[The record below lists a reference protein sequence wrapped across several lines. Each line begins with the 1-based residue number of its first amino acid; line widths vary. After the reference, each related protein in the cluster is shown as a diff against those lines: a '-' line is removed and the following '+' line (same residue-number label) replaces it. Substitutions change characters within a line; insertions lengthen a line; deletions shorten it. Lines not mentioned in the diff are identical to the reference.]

1 MRKVVAAI
9 ALTFMAGS
17 AGENSARAQ
26 DLLSMTDGAV
36 RGTGA
41 VHEVQMV
48 LNDAGEYRYVPD
60 ELTIKVGDTVR
71 WINASGGPHN
81 VAFRVDGI
89 PEGAA
94 DVLTAAMP
102 NTFAPMSGAL
112 LMAPN
117 AVYEIVFAG
126 APTGEYAYTCTP
138 HELLGMVATLTIE

>member
-9 ALTFMAGS
+9 ALTFMVGS
-17 AGENSARAQ
+17 AGEHSARAQ
-26 DLLSMTDGAV
+26 ELLAMTDGAA

-94 DVLTAAMP
+94 DVARRMP
-102 NTFAPMSGAL
+102 AHATRAP
-112 LMAPN
+112 
-117 AVYEIVFAG
+117 
-126 APTGEYAYTCTP
+126 APTGAVPRLRAEGRRRSRGARRPEAY
-138 HELLGMVATLTIE
+138 LRSRAG